1 MRVYIREEIKNQ
13 RRLKMAKL
21 DARKKFWEIFKEEEL
36 IKMFELSLDALKPK
50 LSKYDMY
57 SDFKVLCNKE
67 CICGKFWNVNEA
79 IDNWSKELYEA
90 DESGELHKTLK
101 TMALTYWIAQ
111 ITLKLDRKQQY
122 AWEYV
127 NISREK
133 LSEHMD
139 FYDLLKCVQKVDE
152 DRNILLNF
160 LKENWN
166 EEIEF
171 EIDDIKRIIDYEDTK
186 LNLRSNLEFKLQNE
200 IYGYYYNTK
209 IFNLYS

>member
-1 MRVYIREEIKNQ
+1 MT
-13 RRLKMAKL
+13 KL
-21 DARKKFWEIFKEEEL
+21 DAKNKFWEIFKEEEL

-57 SDFKVLCNKE
+57 SDFKDLCNKE

-79 IDNWSKELYEA
+79 IDNRRSELREV
-90 DESGELHKTLK
+90 DESGELYKTLK
-101 TMALTYWIAQ
+101 TMLLTYWIAQ

-127 NISREK
+127 NICKEE
-133 LSEHMD
+133 LSKYMD
-139 FYDLLKCVQKVDE
+139 FYNLLKCVQKVDE

-171 EIDDIKRIIDYEDTK
+171 EIDVIKWIIDYEDTK

>member
-1 MRVYIREEIKNQ
+1 MTKI
-13 RRLKMAKL
+13 
-21 DARKKFWEIFKEEEL
+21 DASKKFWEIYKEEEL

-57 SDFKVLCNKE
+57 DHFKSLCKKE
-67 CICGKFWNVNEA
+67 CICGKFWNVNEEL
-79 IDNWSKELYEA
+79 DNWRTELREV
-90 DESGELHKTLK
+90 DESGELYKTLK

-127 NISREK
+127 NICREK

-152 DRNILLNF
+152 DRNILLSF
-160 LKENWN
+160 LKKNWN
-166 EEIEF
+166 EKIEF
-171 EIDDIKRIIDYEDTK
+171 EIDYIKGIIDFEDTK
-186 LNLRSNLEFKLQNE
+186 LNLRSNLEFKLQNL
-200 IYGYYYNTK
+200 IYGYYYNTE
-209 IFNLYS
+209 IFNLYD

>member
-1 MRVYIREEIKNQ
+1 
-13 RRLKMAKL
+13 
-21 DARKKFWEIFKEEEL
+21 
-36 IKMFELSLDALKPK
+36 
-50 LSKYDMY
+50 
-57 SDFKVLCNKE
+57 
-67 CICGKFWNVNEA
+67 
-79 IDNWSKELYEA
+79 
-90 DESGELHKTLK
+90 
-101 TMALTYWIAQ
+101 
-111 ITLKLDRKQQY
+111 
-122 AWEYV
+122 
-127 NISREK
+127 
-133 LSEHMD
+133 MD